1 MCSSRKLYTV
11 QVVPAS
17 QNCHPCGRDR
27 PGKHTNVR
35 GRCDTCRGEKRAV
48 PGGGG
53 GAVGAPRAEGP
64 AGREGCGGGGGV
76 TFWLILQALG
86 WVPSAQGMCHCPCK
100 RPGLSECSRINST
113 NTPSVKGCCAS
124 RTTRVLPGGA
134 QGLEVRCTMCIRG
147 KRKKCSQRPK
157 EGGGEG

>member
-1 MCSSRKLYTV
+1 MPRGKESGARGW
-11 QVVPAS
+11 
-17 QNCHPCGRDR
+17 GR
-27 PGKHTNVR
+27 
-35 GRCDTCRGEKRAV
+35 
-48 PGGGG
+48 GGG
-53 GAVGAPRAEGP
+53 RP
-64 AGREGCGGGGGV
+64 AGRGTCGEGGRV

-147 KRKKCSQRPK
+147 KRKKCSQRLK
-157 EGGGEG
+157 EGGGEGVMREAGLDPSGCVRHLFIIFIFLSF